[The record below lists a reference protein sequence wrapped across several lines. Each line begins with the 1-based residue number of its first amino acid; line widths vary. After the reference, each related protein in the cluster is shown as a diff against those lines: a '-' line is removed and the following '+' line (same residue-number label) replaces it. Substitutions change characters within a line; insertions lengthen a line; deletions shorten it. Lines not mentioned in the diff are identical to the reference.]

1 MMNLNVSN
9 MFNGMFGKIEAGKC
23 ALTVSGGIAI
33 KTSNGYKCYNL
44 KKKRL
49 TNVSNLCFDASDLF
63 FVMPTSKVKI
73 GDIILV
79 GGKPKCVIGVAEEA
93 IKVIDYENSEVREV
107 VPERHIFMGS
117 TYFYGKIVSLFGTV
131 RKGKGFM
138 GKIMNLMMMKMMFD
152 GNKNSDDNSGFMGN
166 FGQMLMMQQF
176 FGGNKDGEG
185 FENMF
190 DLQFDDDISDLSD
203 EDEDD
208 DEEDTKSVA
217 KSKKK

>member
-1 MMNLNVSN
+1 MDLNTNN

-23 ALTVSGGIAI
+23 ALTMSGEIAI

-63 FVMPTSKVKI
+63 FVMPTSKVKN

-79 GGKPKCVIGVAEEA
+79 GGKPKCVIGVGKEA

-117 TYFYGKIVSLFGTV
+117 TYFYGKIVSLFGSGF
-131 RKGKGFM
+131 KGKA
-138 GKIMNLMMMKMMFD
+138 LWAR
-152 GNKNSDDNSGFMGN
+152 S
-166 FGQMLMMQQF
+166 
-176 FGGNKDGEG
+176 
-185 FENMF
+185 
-190 DLQFDDDISDLSD
+190 
-203 EDEDD
+203 
-208 DEEDTKSVA
+208 
-217 KSKKK
+217 